1 VKKPDATPAAAI
13 GVIREL
19 RGARP
24 GGSLVVD
31 GAPALVP
38 ILARDLRAGGNA
50 AAVREG
56 GPAGGASVL
65 VWVGEAD
72 EAKLRAAS
80 RARVP
85 IVAVTEA
92 ETMPY
97 VLETDLVRLRPGQGF
112 PIPEIAAAIARR
124 ARADGPGL
132 AAQLPALR
140 EAVVADL
147 IATSSRRNALIAA
160 AVFVPGVDMPVLT
173 LNEIRLVT
181 RIALAHGQQ
190 IDRSRL
196 PELFGVVGAGF
207 GFRAIARQLLDFIPV
222 AGWATKSAIAY
233 GGTKAIGEAA
243 RLRWGPSDGGP
254 RVRAADGADRQP

>member
-1 VKKPDATPAAAI
+1 VKKEDVTPMSAI

-24 GGSLVVD
+24 GGSIVVD

-38 ILARDLRAGGNA
+38 ILARDLRAGADSAGNGA
-50 AAVREG
+50 AIREG
-56 GPAGGASVL
+56 GPADGASVY
-65 VWVGEAD
+65 VWVGETD
-72 EAKLRAAS
+72 EAKLRAAN

-112 PIPEIAAAIARR
+112 PVPEIAAAIARR
-124 ARADGPGL
+124 ARAEGPGL

-147 IATSSRRNALIAA
+147 IATASRRNALVAA
-160 AVFVPGVDMPVLT
+160 AVFVPGADLPVLT
-173 LNEIRLVT
+173 LAQVRLVA
-181 RIALAHGQQ
+181 RIALAHGKEL
-190 IDRSRL
+190 DRTRGA
-196 PELFGVVGAGF
+196 ELLGVVGAGF
-207 GFRAIARQLLDFIPV
+207 GFRTLARALVDLVPV
-222 AGWATKSAIAY
+222 GAFAVKSAVAY
-233 GGTKAIGEAA
+233 GGTRAVGEAA
-243 RLRWGPSDGGP
+243 RRYFAELG
-254 RVRAADGADRQP
+254 